1 MTMPGLSLTRQ
12 LPTEPSDGRDWIELQ
27 IPPGRGPQQVRIY
40 IDEINGSA
48 DNRKVRIRITAPPT
62 VGIFRGELLMRG
74 LRG

>member
-1 MTMPGLSLTRQ
+1 MPGLSVTRQ
-12 LPTEPSDGRDWIELQ
+12 LPTDPSDGRDWIELQ

-40 IDEINGSA
+40 LSQIDGERA
-48 DNRKVRIRITAPPT
+48 QIRITAPPT

>member
-1 MTMPGLSLTRQ
+1 MPGLSLTLQ
-12 LPTEPSDGRDWIELQ
+12 EPSDPPDGRDWIELQ

-40 IDEINGSA
+40 VDEIRGNA

>member
-1 MTMPGLSLTRQ
+1 MSGLSLTRQ

-40 IDEINGSA
+40 LDDIEGDQKA
-48 DNRKVRIRITAPPT
+48 RIRITAPPT

>member
-1 MTMPGLSLTRQ
+1 MNGLSLARQ

-40 IDEINGSA
+40 LSQIDGERA
-48 DNRKVRIRITAPPT
+48 TIRIIAPPT
-62 VGIFRGELLMRG
+62 VRIFRGELLMRG